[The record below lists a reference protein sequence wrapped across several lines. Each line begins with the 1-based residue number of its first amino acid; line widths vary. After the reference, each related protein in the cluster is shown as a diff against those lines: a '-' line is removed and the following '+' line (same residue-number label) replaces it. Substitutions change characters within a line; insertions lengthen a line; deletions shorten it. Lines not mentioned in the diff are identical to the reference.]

1 MVTLAANDPGR
12 PCTRPLARVQ
22 NASMSSASIAVSAAT
37 GTNHSRAT
45 QARSRSMSS
54 PVRNTHG
61 SVPSAGADRPA
72 IVSQAFAAPGY
83 QAGRAGRL
91 ASRRPT
97 SVRNSSRCGQARQVT
112 TSLVAMQLKE
122 VLLAID
128 AATMSAWQASWAGV

>member
-1 MVTLAANDPGR
+1 M
-12 PCTRPLARVQ
+12 Q

-45 QARSRSMSS
+45 QDLSRSMSS

-61 SVPSAGADRPA
+61 SVPSAGAGRPA
-72 IVSQAFAAPGY
+72 TVSHAVDAPGY

-91 ASRRPT
+91 ASRRLT
-97 SVRNSSRCGQARQVT
+97 SARNSSRCGQAPQVM

-128 AATMSAWQASWAGV
+128 AATVSAWQASWAGV